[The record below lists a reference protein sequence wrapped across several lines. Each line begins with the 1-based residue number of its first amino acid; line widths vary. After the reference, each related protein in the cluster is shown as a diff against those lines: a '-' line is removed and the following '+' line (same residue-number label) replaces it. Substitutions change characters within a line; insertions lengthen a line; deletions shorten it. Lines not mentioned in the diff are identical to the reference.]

1 MTVLVT
7 DGDALAGLLETGE
20 DLRLQR
26 DGHGAV
32 LPPSPL
38 PFCPLCRGGAAMN
51 KRRPGGMG
59 ASSILM
65 IFVVLA
71 LTTFGIL
78 SFLSARADL
87 RLTERAADHT
97 VAYYKADRAVEGYA
111 RRQST
116 TPWSRPGGSSP
127 PFPKPKRCPPI
138 RSPAGRRCM
147 RNSTG
152 NSSPRSSRCPSP
164 TGSLNFPS
172 RSGTGGGRSSHS
184 SKSCRLKTP
193 CAPRFCAA
201 FSAARR
207 NRASEAPL
215 PVWPGND

>member
-1 MTVLVT
+1 
-7 DGDALAGLLETGE
+7 
-20 DLRLQR
+20 
-26 DGHGAV
+26 
-32 LPPSPL
+32 
-38 PFCPLCRGGAAMN
+38 MN

-97 VAYYKADRAVEGYA
+97 VAYYKADQAVEDTLAAIDDALVKA
-111 RRQST
+111 RREFAS
-116 TPWSRPGGSSP
+116 
-127 PFPKPKRCPPI
+127 FPKPKRCPPI

-172 RSGTGGGRSSHS
+172 RSGTGGSRSSHS

-207 NRASEAPL
+207 NRPRKPPFPSGRATTKEEAVTMPT
-215 PVWPGND
+215 PCCPCCRMP